1 MLIGCITIAV
11 IYPFAVENALSTN
24 RLADSLCL
32 TDAKRHNRTL
42 YKLVQTA
49 EPDTDIYQPV
59 LGWQELLSVET
70 VKNVKPMKLNKTKP
84 HNPPPISHIFN
95 SQSAGLT
102 ELFLTQYFAHLS
114 FPSVCLHFS
123 LSQSLILLHLLFI
136 SAWAPPLT
144 QSSHPLPEILIMD
157 SHLHPC
163 SLLFYVVNQQTRLTN
178 IHREQTY
185 AVFSC
190 ACVRVRSLQHNR
202 HCNEGMWQSTESR
215 RTLPVGAIVVT
226 WGSSLPAPLLR
237 PRGEH
242 DHVVINISHALV
254 PNRLPTL
261 LLTQL

>member
-1 MLIGCITIAV
+1 M
-11 IYPFAVENALSTN
+11 ENALSTN

-42 YKLVQTA
+42 CKLVQTA

-84 HNPPPISHIFN
+84 NKPHLPSQIFN

-123 LSQSLILLHLLFI
+123 LSQSLLLHLLFI

-144 QSSHPLPEILIMD
+144 QSSHPLPEILITD
-157 SHLHPC
+157 SHSHPC
-163 SLLFYVVNQQTRLTN
+163 SLLFDVMNQQTRLTD
-178 IHREQTY
+178 IHRKQTY

-202 HCNEGMWQSTESR
+202 HRNEGMWQSTESR
-215 RTLPVGAIVVT
+215 RTLPVGGQRCDVR
-226 WGSSLPAPLLR
+226 LLFTCTASEAS
-237 PRGEH
+237 RGAWSRGH
-242 DHVVINISHALV
+242 
-254 PNRLPTL
+254 
-261 LLTQL
+261 